1 MNYLNIN
8 VRQRLLAVSAM
19 MGIGFSG
26 AALSK
31 SKTLETVKK
40 RGHLKCGVS
49 QGLPGFSSTDSKN
62 NWQGIDV
69 DYCRALAAVIFKD
82 SKKVK
87 YVPLSSKER
96 FTALQS
102 GEIDILSRNTTY
114 TLSRDASLGV
124 DFIGVVYYDGQGMM
138 VKKDLGV
145 KSALELDGATIC
157 VNSGTTTELNIAD
170 YFRANSMKYKLVSF
184 EKSDEVVAAY
194 DSGRCDV
201 YTTDQS
207 GLYAQRIKL
216 KKPAD
221 HTVLPEVISK
231 EPLGPAVRHG
241 DNEWADL
248 SRWTLYAL
256 IEAEEFGVSSKNVDK
271 LVKSSKDPGVR
282 RLLGVESNLGGKI
295 GTDKQWAYRI
305 ISQVGN
311 YGEIFERNLGKNT
324 TLGISRGLNALWK
337 DGGLQ
342 YAMPVR

>member
-1 MNYLNIN
+1 MNYININ

-248 SRWTLYAL
+248 SRLDTLCL
-256 IEAEEFGVSSKNVDK
+256 D
-271 LVKSSKDPGVR
+271 
-282 RLLGVESNLGGKI
+282 
-295 GTDKQWAYRI
+295 
-305 ISQVGN
+305 
-311 YGEIFERNLGKNT
+311 
-324 TLGISRGLNALWK
+324 
-337 DGGLQ
+337 
-342 YAMPVR
+342 